1 MKKITLFLFLF
12 ICFFSLTNIVYA
24 EESTESTEEVTE
36 EAIESTE
43 ENTDLVE
50 NETSNQENEEIIVDT
65 NNQENTNDNTNE
77 EIIVDTNNQENNNQE
92 NNNPVIDETTNE
104 IDNNQ
109 NDNLNIKEE
118 KNFITWL
125 HKNVSAQTITTC
137 TAIISML
144 IACLNLL
151 TRLKKMSK
159 EKATS
164 IQDVCDR
171 VTELLDEKTTEDN
184 KKLILPLVN
193 KVNQHNNVLDKFAKI
208 LALSQENSVESRI
221 AILNLIQELG
231 NVDEKVILQT
241 KDNIEEEQ
249 KKIEEKKEEVIN
261 GLEDIAKG
269 RY

>member
-24 EESTESTEEVTE
+24 EEATESTEETTE
-36 EAIESTE
+36 TTE
-43 ENTDLVE
+43 ENTDLIE

-65 NNQENTNDNTNE
+65 NNEENTNDNTNE
-77 EIIVDTNNQENNNQE
+77 EIIDNTNNQENNNQE
-92 NNNPVIDETTNE
+92 NNNQVIDETTNE

-109 NDNLNIKEE
+109 NDDSNIKEE

-159 EKATS
+159 EKSAS

-171 VTELLDEKTTEDN
+171 VTELLDEKTAEDN

-193 KVNQHNNVLDKFAKI
+193 KINQHNNVLDKFAKI

-221 AILNLIQELG
+221 AILNLIQDLG
-231 NVDEKVILQT
+231 NVDEKVILQA

>member
-24 EESTESTEEVTE
+24 EEAT
-36 EAIESTE
+36 ESTE

-77 EIIVDTNNQENNNQE
+77 EIIDNTNNQENNNQENNNQE